1 VSRPYV
7 HFTRDEFADRQ
18 ARTRKAL
25 EDRGLDGLLISRIE
39 DQYWLTGLD
48 TDGFCIF
55 HALFIGVDGQ
65 LTHVSRTADLA
76 NIRYSSIC
84 DDVRI
89 WTDGEGNSKAR
100 VIKEMLAS
108 HGMANKRIGIQ
119 LDTYG
124 LLPQLHLE
132 LQDTLSG
139 WCELVDAS
147 DIVRVLRLVKSPQ
160 ELDYHRRAGEIVDKM
175 RDVALEETYVGAY
188 EGDIMGRVW
197 QTPFANDGDPPAH
210 RPPIGNG
217 ESALNVRYTT
227 KRKHVGEN
235 DQVTFEL
242 GAGYRHYHAADM
254 FVVLTGP
261 TVDPRHLKMH
271 EACVDALESIQA
283 AIRPGNTV
291 GDMYEAHRAAFARHG
306 YEHALLRACGY
317 TMGATWP
324 PTWMEQPQ
332 IVERNSV
339 VVEVDMTFF
348 THMILTD
355 HETGLT
361 MSLGEQVIVTDEL
374 PEIITRVPREPI
386 IAETRHLSDRS
397 VVRA

>member
-1 VSRPYV
+1 MAKPNV
-7 HFTRDEFADRQ
+7 HFSREEFADRQ
-18 ARTRKAL
+18 ARTRRAMA
-25 EDRGLDGLLISRIE
+25 DRGLDGMLVSRIE

-48 TDGFCIF
+48 TDGYCIF

-65 LTHVSRTADLA
+65 LTHVSRTADVA
-76 NIRYSSIC
+76 NLKYSSIC
-84 DDVRI
+84 DDIRI
-89 WTDGEGNSKAR
+89 WPDGENSPKSRA
-100 VIKEMLAS
+100 IKDMLAS
-108 HGMANKRIGIQ
+108 HKMEGKRIGIQ

-124 LLPQLHLE
+124 FLPQLHAELE
-132 LQDTLSG
+132 ASLDG

-147 DIVRVLRLVKSPQ
+147 DIVRVLRLVKTRQ
-160 ELDYHRRAGEIVDKM
+160 ELDYHRRAGEIVDIM
-175 RDVALEETYVGAY
+175 RDVALETTYVGAY
-188 EGDIMGRVW
+188 EGEIMGRIW
-197 QTPFANDGDPPAH
+197 HTAFANDGDPPAH

-217 ESALNVRYTT
+217 ESAMNVRYTT
-227 KRKHVGEN
+227 KRKHVGQN

-254 FVVLTGP
+254 FVILTGP
-261 TVDPRHLKMH
+261 DVDPRHLKMH
-271 EACVDALESIQA
+271 EACVDALDSIQA

-291 GDMYEAHRAAFARHG
+291 GDLYEAHRAAFARHG

-332 IVERNSV
+332 IFEANPV
-339 VVEVDMTFF
+339 VVERDMTFF

-361 MSLGEQVIVTDEL
+361 MSLGEQVIVTDAV
-374 PEIITRVPREPI
+374 PEVITHVPREPI
-386 IAETRHLSDRS
+386 VAADRE
-397 VVRA
+397 AAQEAFG